1 MKIRGAFEQVLEVA
15 SSVSAMSGVELVNYI
30 YSSFGSVAQYR
41 RCRKRHHDSLYVW
54 RQFNCRHEFIIIVNR
69 KLVISTSGA
78 ELQYM

>member
-41 RCRKRHHDSLYVW
+41 RCDRKRQP
-54 RQFNCRHEFIIIVNR
+54 RQPLCMEAIQ
-69 KLVISTSGA
+69 LPP
-78 ELQYM
+78 